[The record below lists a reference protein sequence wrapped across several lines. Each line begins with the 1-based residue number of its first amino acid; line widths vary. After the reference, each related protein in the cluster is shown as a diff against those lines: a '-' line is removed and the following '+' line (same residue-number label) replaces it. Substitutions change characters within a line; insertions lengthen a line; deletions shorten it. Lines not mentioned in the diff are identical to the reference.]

1 MIAFH
6 KWREAQGGPE
16 LRSIMGTLVARIN
29 HTGTRWRATV
39 WKAAGTSS
47 RTANSLN
54 EAILLAEEVARGKA

>member
-39 WKAAGTSS
+39 WKAAGT
-47 RTANSLN
+47 T
-54 EAILLAEEVARGKA
+54 